1 MWGEI
6 EGKCIHARPKLFG
19 TEHIIVVYITYCI
32 VILRYVLYSIDAL
45 LLYYMIIR
53 LNKICN
59 VDRVRVLPVLAM
71 HLGVLEIL
79 YAD

>member
-1 MWGEI
+1 MWGKI
-6 EGKCIHARPKLFG
+6 EGKCILARPKLFG